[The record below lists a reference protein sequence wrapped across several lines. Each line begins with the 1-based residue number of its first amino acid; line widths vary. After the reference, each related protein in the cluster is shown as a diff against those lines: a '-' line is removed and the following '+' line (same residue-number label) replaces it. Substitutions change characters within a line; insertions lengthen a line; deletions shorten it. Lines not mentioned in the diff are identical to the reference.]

1 MNKPVTVLSVLM
13 CCKIVFEAHPRHE
26 FLHPVILPTLTY
38 LFDLVLSTWF
48 TVLGRQLEEL
58 RSKEH
63 LL

>member
-26 FLHPVILPTLTY
+26 FLHPVILPASTY

-48 TVLGRQLEEL
+48 TVLSR
-58 RSKEH
+58 
-63 LL
+63 